1 MHSSKTTHL
10 PRTESRH
17 PASANLDQLES
28 IDILRLLNDA
38 DAEVAAAV
46 HAALPAIAR
55 LVDAGELALAQG
67 GTIAYFGAGTS
78 GRLAVLDAAE
88 LIPTFDLEPGRIVAH
103 MAGGTE
109 ALVTAVENS
118 EDSEEQGAI
127 AAATLNAGDVAI
139 GLTASGA
146 TPYVRGALQAARQR
160 GITTALI
167 TSNPE
172 SPLTDLAD
180 IAIVADTGP
189 EVLTGSTRLKA
200 GTAAKFVLNGFSTA
214 VMVRR
219 GRAYSNLMVSLVAT
233 NSKLRLRSVRILADA
248 LDLDHESAAAL
259 LAESDGQVKTALVR
273 HLGAV
278 EVGDAREFLRSSDNN
293 VREALRR
300 AAHHAPEK
308 GTP

>member
-1 MHSSKTTHL
+1 MNSSSTTRL

-17 PASANLDQLES
+17 PASLDLDRLES

-46 HAALPAIAR
+46 RAALPAIAH
-55 LVDAGELALAQG
+55 LVDAGEYALAHG

-103 MAGGTE
+103 MAGGTD
-109 ALVTAVENS
+109 ALVTAVEGS

-127 AAATLNAGDVAI
+127 AAATLRVGDVAI

-146 TPYVRGALQAARQR
+146 TPYIRGVLHAARQR
-160 GITTALI
+160 GVTTALV

-172 SPLTDLAD
+172 SPLADLAD

-200 GTAAKFVLNGFSTA
+200 GSAAKFVLNGFSTA

-219 GRAYSNLMVSLVAT
+219 GRAYSNLMVSLVAS
-233 NSKLRLRSVRILADA
+233 NAKLRLRSVRMLADA
-248 LDLDHESAAAL
+248 LDLDHESAAVL
-259 LAESDGQVKTALVR
+259 LAESDGQVKTALVH

-278 EVGDAREFLRSSDNN
+278 KVDDAREFLRLSDNN
-293 VREALRR
+293 VREALRLT
-300 AAHHAPEK
+300 APHAPEK